1 MLSIEI
7 YIWLM
12 FTALLLIII
21 FEKLIIWV
29 IKKFFSIP
37 YKLWK
42 KIKEKK
48 SLRELKEEFIKKE
61 MNIEDSKEQTN
72 SGEKTGNMA
81 ENNNKWEKNNN
92 QNSKKDEL
100 VITSKEDPKIKT
112 AVVTKTIED
121 TKKKDEKIKANI
133 QNELLKRKVDRLLI
147 EADRHKK
154 RWDVNNYEKKL
165 VECLSL
171 VPDEPVVLDNL
182 SDLYLNLWKDKKAFP
197 LLKKLIQKDVNND
210 KAIWNLSKIY
220 LNNSEMDTSL
230 LLIEKAIEL
239 RNDNPRYW
247 ITKAEI
253 VYNKDNL
260 EEAIEYAK
268 SALKLRPEN
277 LMYIEWVAMLYEEI
291 WDKTRAKK
299 YRLMILDLE
308 PNYEIAREKLT
319 E

>member
-7 YIWLM
+7 YIWLI
-12 FTALLLIII
+12 FTILLLIII
-21 FEKLIIWV
+21 FEKLIICF
-29 IKKFFSIP
+29 IKKLFIVP

-48 SLRELKEEFIKKE
+48 SLRELKKELVKKE
-61 MNIEDSKEQTN
+61 DSIDKIEIDDKIKWKENLET
-72 SGEKTGNMA
+72 
-81 ENNNKWEKNNN
+81 
-92 QNSKKDEL
+92 SKKWLEEKKSSSKKEEII
-100 VITSKEDPKIKT
+100 ITSKEDSNIKT

-121 TKKKDEKIKANI
+121 KNKNEEKVKANI

-147 EADRHKK
+147 EADRYKNK
-154 RWDVNNYEKKL
+154 WDVSNYEKKL
-165 VECLSL
+165 VESLSV

-197 LLKKLIQKDVNND
+197 LLKKLIQRDVNNH

-220 LNNSEMDTSL
+220 LNNSEIDTSL

-239 RNDNPRYW
+239 KSDNPRYW

-260 EEAIEYAK
+260 EDAIECAK

-277 LMYIEWVAMLYEEI
+277 LMYIEGVAMLYEEI

-299 YRLMILDLE
+299 YRLRILDLE